1 MLMLGLP
8 TISVTIVILL
18 VQIFFKKF
26 ENLILFVSKT
36 ARFAT
41 FLQS

>member
-8 TISVTIVILL
+8 TISVTIVIFL

-26 ENLILFVSKT
+26 ENLIPFVSKT
-36 ARFAT
+36 AR
-41 FLQS
+41 LS